1 MMIGERGRRTWQISP
16 AIFGGMNAISAADTV
31 AERVAQRGRER
42 LAGITTQSGWLIVPL
57 TVTTSLKVRTSLTNS
72 RIVTGRKTPSSQN
85 TEIRAE
91 LVTNCGKESRMIR
104 MTNLSR
110 ASLVSGAFVQ
120 LADALVGEYD
130 SADLLRTLVDQCVV
144 LLDATAAG
152 LLLADQQGNLQV
164 IASTSEESRRVEV
177 LQHEAGAGPCVDAYH
192 SGTVVT
198 LSDIATDGNDYPV
211 FQAAALAQGFQS
223 VHAIPMR
230 FRPNTIGALNLFRS
244 HKGALSD
251 EDAVI
256 GQALADVATIT
267 LLHERT
273 ARKNATVNAQL
284 QHALNSRVFIE
295 QAKGVIAARNNINMD
310 EAFKRLRAHARSRQE
325 PMHRSAADV
334 INNLILI

>member
-1 MMIGERGRRTWQISP
+1 M
-16 AIFGGMNAISAADTV
+16 
-31 AERVAQRGRER
+31 
-42 LAGITTQSGWLIVPL
+42 
-57 TVTTSLKVRTSLTNS
+57 RTSLTNS
-72 RIVTGRKTPSSQN
+72 RALPGRKTPSSQN

-91 LVTNCGKESRMIR
+91 LVINCGNESRMIS
-104 MTNLSR
+104 MTKLSR

-152 LLLADQQGNLQV
+152 LLLADQHGNLQV

-177 LQHEAGAGPCVDAYH
+177 LQNEAGAGPCVDAYR

-198 LSDIATDGNDYPV
+198 LSDIAADGNDYPD

-230 FRPNTIGALNLFRS
+230 FRPSTIGALNLFRS